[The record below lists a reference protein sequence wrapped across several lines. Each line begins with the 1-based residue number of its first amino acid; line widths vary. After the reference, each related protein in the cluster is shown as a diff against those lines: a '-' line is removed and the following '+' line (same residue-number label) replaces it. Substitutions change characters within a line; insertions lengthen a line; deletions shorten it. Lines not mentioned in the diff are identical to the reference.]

1 MLNVLILITII
12 CCAMSNGI
20 LIISHNRP
28 YSKIIDII
36 LRIIAVMGTITGVIA
51 MIILLY
57 KALTL

>member
-1 MLNVLILITII
+1 
-12 CCAMSNGI
+12 MSNGI

-36 LRIIAVMGTITGVIA
+36 LRIIAVIGTITGVITI
-51 MIILLY
+51 IILLY

>member
-12 CCAMSNGI
+12 CCIMSTEI
-20 LIISHNRP
+20 LIISRNRP

-36 LRIIAVMGTITGVIA
+36 LRIIAVIGTITGVIA